1 MLRYCYNAYKLEKY
15 IERGGERELIQLNST
30 HQDKVIISTLWRLSN
45 GLEVCAQIPE
55 SQVNADVHTQSYGMI
70 GSMNKPE
77 TNHLL
82 RGNTTVPGN
91 WSLTILL
98 LGFTKLNWAMLSNGT
113 DMGL

>member
-1 MLRYCYNAYKLEKY
+1 MLPYCYNAYKIEKY
-15 IERGGERELIQLNST
+15 REGGERELMQLNST

-55 SQVNADVHTQSYGMI
+55 SQVNTEVHTQSYGVI

-77 TNHLL
+77 ANQLL
-82 RGNTTVPGN
+82 RGSTTIPGN

-98 LGFTKLNWAMLSNGT
+98 LGYTRFNWVVLSNGT
-113 DMGL
+113 DRVL